1 MRVYIYEGGNLVEAH
16 GYKLEVP
23 SEGGGTITSLTNI
36 HSAIVYPESFT
47 VFNYFH
53 MNWGLYGNNNG
64 YFYQDNVSVNSTNFN
79 VDRKNLIIDAI

>member
-1 MRVYIYEGGNLVEAH
+1 MLILYVI
-16 GYKLEVP
+16 P
-23 SEGGGTITSLTNI
+23 MGGGIITSLTNI

-53 MNWGLYGNNNG
+53 MNWGWYGNNNG
-64 YFYQDNVSVNSTNFN
+64 YFYQDNISVNSTNFN